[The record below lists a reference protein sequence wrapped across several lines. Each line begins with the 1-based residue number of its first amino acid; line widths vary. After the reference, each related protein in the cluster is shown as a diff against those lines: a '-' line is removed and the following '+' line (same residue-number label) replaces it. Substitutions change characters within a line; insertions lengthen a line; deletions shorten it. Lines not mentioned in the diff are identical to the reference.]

1 MIVFSCYYP
10 GCTDTAVMPALRPK
24 QVIQAA
30 KMVCALLGKVET
42 IEVTET
48 CDLLISQCVQF
59 DQVTAHISR
68 DAKSLI
74 QMSLT
79 LKSFNQTFLN

>member
-1 MIVFSCYYP
+1 MIKSFHRRNQLEE
-10 GCTDTAVMPALRPK
+10 LRPK

-79 LKSFNQTFLN
+79 QKSLAQKSFNQTLLN